1 MKSIERDVRMSF
13 VRKFTTGALMEK
25 IDLDTSSSM
34 SYPEHL
40 KVYQNMDEDSKY
52 CDAQSVNITF

>member
-25 IDLDTSSSM
+25 IDLDTSSSI
-34 SYPEHL
+34 SYAEHL
-40 KVYQNMDEDSKY
+40 KFYENIDEDSKY
-52 CDAQSVNITF
+52 CLT